1 MLKNKDYYEVL
12 GISKKADAGEIKKA
26 YRNLAKKY
34 HPDTNKGNAAAEQ
47 KFKEITE
54 AYNILSDPQKKKEY
68 DQFGQSPFE
77 STDQSFNGQFYRK
90 TYSSSDDVN
99 DIFGDIFGNMF
110 GGGKYRSNFDDFQ
123 NGQFQYR
130 YETDMRQRGK
140 DLHSEITIT
149 FDEAIH
155 GCEKIIRLQNTNGT
169 STNPNISLQVH
180 IPAGIDNG
188 KSIRL
193 KGKGLSGVNGGE
205 NGDLLLKINVMNKSG
220 FERKEQDVYSTIKV
234 PFTKLALGGETK
246 VTTVDGD
253 VICKIQK
260 GTQSGTKIR
269 LKGKGVPLMEN
280 PQVKGDHYV
289 TIEAEVPRNLT
300 PEVER
305 ILRELE
311 KTTLMK

>member
-77 STDQSFNGQFYRK
+77 STDQPFNGQFYRK